1 MSVLAAELQSCRP
14 LTAVCS
20 AGYQSSVCCDE
31 LCTVTQVTDM
41 TSSPPLSSPPP
52 PAPQSQASLK
62 DPVQSVTETLSAVA
76 NMKRLLEAYRSLA
89 PLTIGG
95 PSSTSLETQGH
106 PQVPGR
112 IPSDPRFIKKF
123 APYPFLMGPV
133 FPPAGLQS
141 GAIPAAQSMLLNK
154 VATSDNSRASPAPP
168 IFSPRDKESSRLRL
182 CDTVTSLTPSD

>member
-133 FPPAGLQS
+133 FPPPGLTSQALPTGQS
-141 GAIPAAQSMLLNK
+141 VLMSKAC
-154 VATSDNSRASPAPP
+154 SDNSRASPAPP
-168 IFSPRDKESSRLRL
+168 IFSPRDKESSRLRPW
-182 CDTVTSLTPSD
+182 CDTL